1 MYLYLSLVGR
11 KVAELYHN
19 TDRRRYLFWLK
30 WLILITSSGQ
40 MVSLMEFKQDSN
52 LSLSCQRWSDR
63 VKSSLPVRCPLF
75 VQSFRPDQTEKIG
88 MRDVKGGLRGVPGDQ
103 GGSGGSRG
111 VQGILGD
118 RGGRQWPP
126 PLLQSCKAFNRG
138 DSIPVWT
145 KQQRFRPSQDPSS
158 RGSARVQDKSTY
170 HIIFC
175 NKQLIFVKKHRKNCE
190 CCPGHHLIV
199 DHYSSI

>member
-1 MYLYLSLVGR
+1 MTYFDHFFRTNGVLDGVQTRQQSFSKLSEMIGPG
-11 KVAELYHN
+11 K
-19 TDRRRYLFWLK
+19 
-30 WLILITSSGQ
+30 
-40 MVSLMEFKQDSN
+40 EF
-52 LSLSCQRWSDR
+52 
-63 VKSSLPVRCPLF
+63 LPSRCPLF

-103 GGSGGSRG
+103 GRSGGSRG

-126 PLLQSCKAFNRG
+126 PLLQSCKAFKRG
-138 DSIPVWT
+138 GSIPVWT

-175 NKQLIFVKKHRKNCE
+175 NKQLIFVKKKPTKKTIEN
-190 CCPGHHLIV
+190 
-199 DHYSSI
+199 SIIIT